1 MYLMDIDG
9 GNYKPTYNW
18 DFFPKKIA
26 SLDYSSN
33 FTRAYDTAERHRSPL
48 EILLEMFLLKQGLSL
63 FEMRILPIS
72 IFL

>member
-1 MYLMDIDG
+1 MG
-9 GNYKPTYNW
+9 GIINQLITG